1 MAEVGLLE
9 ILRCQICL
17 EVVDDHVVTTC
28 CGKMICKTHMIT
40 GKDVKCCLCHKV
52 HDVESDGYPKD
63 ALVLK
68 LLSRGGKQFN
78 RGSYY
83 NLAKGSFDNLK
94 DEFEKLNVVSKKSQ
108 TDVLVLRQRVEQ
120 KKNELCKEIENK
132 RKEIIEKLESYQ
144 KFYKHVYSIV
154 EISLDKIIP
163 RVALS
168 LNEWREE
175 LSRVDLTN
183 DRRREIVK
191 ETEEFLNHI
200 TIQMEKAQADLID
213 IHSKNP
219 QEMSEKFLNCEIRTS

>member
-83 NLAKGSFDNLK
+83 NLAKSSFDNLK
-94 DEFEKLNVVSKKSQ
+94 DGFEKLNVVSKNSQ
-108 TDVLVLRQRVEQ
+108 TDVLALRKRVEL
-120 KKNELCKEIENK
+120 KKNELRKDIENK
-132 RKEIIEKLESYQ
+132 RKVIIDALESYQ
-144 KFYKHVYSIV
+144 IFYKQVYTIV
-154 EISLDKIIP
+154 EKNLDQIIP
-163 RVALS
+163 RVALQ

-191 ETEEFLNHI
+191 ETEKFLNYI
-200 TIQMEKAQADLID
+200 NVQIEKAQGDLIE

-219 QEMSEKFLNCEIRTS
+219 EEMSEKFLNYEIRTS